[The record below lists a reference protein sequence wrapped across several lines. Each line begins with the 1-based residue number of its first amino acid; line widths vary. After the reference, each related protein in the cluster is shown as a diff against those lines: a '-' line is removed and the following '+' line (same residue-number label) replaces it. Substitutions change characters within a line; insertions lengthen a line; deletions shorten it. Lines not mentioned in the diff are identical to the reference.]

1 MCMIC
6 RHIPCDS
13 RCPNSTEKRE
23 AVSICNF
30 CKGILYKGDRY
41 LSAPKGYI
49 CEECLDAFT
58 TWEWLDTFNKE
69 LEEV

>member
-1 MCMIC
+1 MCQTCGQM
-6 RHIPCDS
+6 PCLS

-23 AVSICNF
+23 TVTICTF
-30 CKGILYKGDRY
+30 CKAILYKGDRY
-41 LSAPKGYI
+41 LSAPKGCI

-58 TWEWLDTFNKE
+58 MWEWLEAFNKE